1 MAVDMAREQKVWNR
15 VTAPISGGQSRE
27 ELRILL
33 INAGELMDLIHDLA
47 GKVSR
52 GRELIKQIQQQEQA
66 NLRSL
71 KGMLV
76 FAGQEVNF
84 SSRKATP
91 APVKQSLIRGYYLAK
106 KAAVEYT
113 ARSVDPEFGVVYQ
126 EMAAREIQ
134 ICNLIIR
141 LLGELF

>member
-1 MAVDMAREQKVWNR
+1 MDKVREQQVWNR

-33 INAGELMDLIHDLA
+33 MNAREQLDLVQGLVGNI
-47 GKVSR
+47 SR
-52 GRELIKQIQQQEQA
+52 GREILKQVQQLEQA
-66 NLRSL
+66 NFSGL

-76 FAGQEVNF
+76 FAGQEAGI
-84 SSRKATP
+84 SPRKVPP
-91 APVKQSLIRGYYLAK
+91 APAKQSLIRGYYLAK
-106 KAAVEYT
+106 KAAAEYT

-126 EMAAREIQ
+126 EMATREIQ

-141 LLGELF
+141 LLGELFY